1 VRGQRIN
8 FKLLIASGS
17 PFTDPMSRFSHL
29 YIERGVRETDSARAR
44 RRLASWWSESSWIHV
59 IHRKL
64 QNELGYVFDPGA
76 TYQSAIREFF
86 ERSTIRDLLDGI
98 TIIHETM
105 ATASATDARLLSD
118 PWKKFV
124 TRVLEEENLRYR
136 MDDAGVIHPFV
147 DQEYEANQNAAL
159 EALNEQRFGEA
170 RGDFEAAYRHL
181 RKGEGKAALRSM
193 FPAVET
199 AVKVLCPGAMARLM
213 PNEVDRHFLPK
224 LRQVYA
230 GNQPAI
236 DAGAHLLQGMKNW
249 ITAAQPYRHGQ
260 EVAEPAEPPPEFVVA
275 FLSAGAVYLR
285 WLIELFG
292 FEASLINPMRPHWP
306 SS

>member
-1 VRGQRIN
+1 
-8 FKLLIASGS
+8 
-17 PFTDPMSRFSHL
+17 MSRFSQL

-44 RRLASWWSESSWIHV
+44 RRLASWWGESSWIHI
-59 IHRKL
+59 IHRNL
-64 QNELGYVFDPGA
+64 QNELGYVFNPGA
-76 TYQSAIREFF
+76 TYQVAIREFF
-86 ERSTIRDLLDGI
+86 EQSTIRDLFDGI
-98 TIIHETM
+98 TIIYEMM
-105 ATASATDARLLSD
+105 ATTGATDLRILAD
-118 PWKKFV
+118 PWLKFV
-124 TRVLEEENLRYR
+124 TRVLEEENLSYR
-136 MDDAGVIHPFV
+136 IDDAGVIHPFV

-159 EALNEQRFGEA
+159 EALSDQRFGEA

-181 RKGEGKAALRSM
+181 RNGDRKAALRSM

-213 PNEVDRHFLPK
+213 PNEVDHHFLPK

-236 DAGAHLLQGMKNW
+236 DAGTQLLQGMKNW

-275 FLSAGAVYLR
+275 FLSVGAGYLR

-292 FEASLINPMRPHWP
+292 FVPNPKP
-306 SS
+306 